1 MSESNE
7 LERYEESEISL
18 LPRQQAPAAHA
29 MAVLAEASQAM
40 DIAWRYASSVCKTAV
55 CPQRFRGKPED
66 GAAAIL
72 YGLEVGLSPAQSL
85 QRVVVIH
92 GMPSLE
98 ARTMVGLLQAR
109 GYQVSTHTIDDT
121 HAEIWG
127 WYPDSPKV
135 YDTDPASPFYG
146 QRINPDSKSRWT
158 IERATQ
164 AGYVPTINPATG
176 KYRTNS
182 SGKLIGNEKY
192 ITDPQAMLKAKGQ
205 AEVSRDLAPEVLMG
219 IQYATEDLQSES
231 WDGTI
236 SREPARG
243 RSQPVSLGEILG
255 EAAPAP
261 APQQPEDA
269 EVVDTDTAAVDPE
282 ATETGDRFYREPEG
296 QAPAPEAGQ
305 VDSRQQ
311 VTPEEPENAAPAQPE
326 QPATAPEEQ
335 PGQAAPEPAPEAGSD
350 DEAGPEGAEQIPGLA
365 DAKVRQMFALLRKGG
380 MQARE
385 DRLAVM
391 RSLSERPEISSTRD
405 LTTRDLNKIVAKL
418 KGWDESNTIEAD
430 CGEIIWAAV
439 QAEANAPVNNEQ
451 GE

>member
-1 MSESNE
+1 MTESNE
-7 LERYEESEISL
+7 LARYEESEISL

-40 DIAWRYASSVCKTAV
+40 DIAYRYASSVCRTQV
-55 CPQRFRGKPED
+55 CPARFRGKPED

-109 GYQVSTHTIDDT
+109 GYQISTHTIDDT
-121 HAEIWG
+121 HATVYG

-135 YDTDPASPFYG
+135 FDTDPESPTYG
-146 QRINPDSKSRWT
+146 KRINPDSKSTWT
-158 IERATQ
+158 IDRATQ
-164 AGYVPTINPATG
+164 AGYVPTKNPATG
-176 KYRTNS
+176 KWVTNS
-182 SGKLIGNEKY
+182 NGKLIGNEKY

-205 AEVSRDLAPEVLMG
+205 AEVCRDLAPEVLMG
-219 IQYATEDLQSES
+219 IQYATEDLQSEN

-243 RSQPVSLGEILG
+243 RSQPVTLGEILHG
-255 EAAPAP
+255 AAAAP
-261 APQQPEDA
+261 QPEDA

-282 ATETGDRFYREPEG
+282 PEQQPEPEAAAP
-296 QAPAPEAGQ
+296 APAPEQ

-311 VTPEEPENAAPAQPE
+311 VAPEEPENTPSATPA
-326 QPATAPEEQ
+326 APEEQ
-335 PGQAAPEPAPEAGSD
+335 PGQAAPEPTPEAGSD

-391 RSLSERPEISSTRD
+391 RSLAERPDIGSTRD
-405 LTTRDLNKIVAKL
+405 LSTRDLNKIVAKL
-418 KGWDESNTIEAD
+418 KTFDEGNTIEAD

-439 QAEANAPVNNEQ
+439 QAEANAPANNEQ

>member
-1 MSESNE
+1 MSEI
-7 LERYEESEISL
+7 ERFEEQESTISV
-18 LPRQQAPAAHA
+18 LPAKQAPAAHA
-29 MAVLAEASQAM
+29 MAVLQEASQAM
-40 DIAWRYASSVCKTAV
+40 DIAYRYASSVCRTQV

-121 HAEIWG
+121 HAEVWG

-135 YDTDPASPFYG
+135 FDTNPESPTYG
-146 QRINPDSKSRWT
+146 KRINPDSRSRWT

-164 AGYVPTINPATG
+164 AGYVPTINPSTG

-219 IQYATEDLQSES
+219 IQYATEDLQSEN

-236 SREPARG
+236 AVQRPRRG
-243 RSQPVSLGEILG
+243 GEVSVDEILSD
-255 EAAPAP
+255 AAPA
-261 APQQPEDA
+261 QQPEDA
-269 EVVDTDTAAVDPE
+269 EVVDP
-282 ATETGDRFYREPEG
+282 EPESTLE
-296 QAPAPEAGQ
+296 QDAANAPAPAPEPVQ
-305 VDSRQQ
+305 SRVSTEQLA
-311 VTPEEPENAAPAQPE
+311 EESPAPAPE
-326 QPATAPEEQ
+326 QAEVASPAPEEQ
-335 PGQAAPEPAPEAGSD
+335 PGEVAPDPAPEAGSV
-350 DEAGPEGAEQIPGLA
+350 DEEPEQIPGLN
-365 DAKVRQMFALLRKGG
+365 DTKVKQMFALLREGG
-380 MQARE
+380 IRAKE
-385 DRLAVM
+385 DRLQIFRKLA
-391 RSLSERPEISSTRD
+391 ERTDIGSTTD

-418 KGWDESNTIEAD
+418 KGYSDAKTITVDLE
-430 CGEIIWAAV
+430 EIIWAA
-439 QAEANAPVNNEQ
+439 AEAEAFAAAFGNTEQ
-451 GE
+451 E